1 MNTWNC
7 FVIIFTAPF
16 LYKAKTA
23 ASRDGKEKKTSDTR
37 KPVGGCHRKA
47 FTKIYVFNK
56 QGSDARKPNEGERK
70 EDRGEDEE
78 DKGSDDG
85 GEQEKEKDD
94 KNVVFCMWGHENC
107 KTR

>member
-1 MNTWNC
+1 MYIC
-7 FVIIFTAPF
+7 
-16 LYKAKTA
+16 L
-23 ASRDGKEKKTSDTR
+23 R
-37 KPVGGCHRKA
+37 
-47 FTKIYVFNK
+47 
-56 QGSDARKPNEGERK
+56 QGSDPRKPSEGERK

-78 DKGSDDG
+78 DKGSDEG

>member
-1 MNTWNC
+1 MSFKGRKQNIC
-7 FVIIFTAPF
+7 F
-16 LYKAKTA
+16 
-23 ASRDGKEKKTSDTR
+23 R
-37 KPVGGCHRKA
+37 
-47 FTKIYVFNK
+47 

-78 DKGSDDG
+78 DKGSEEG
-85 GEQEKEKDD
+85 GEQEQKQDD

>member
-1 MNTWNC
+1 M
-7 FVIIFTAPF
+7 F
-16 LYKAKTA
+16 KAKTA
-23 ASRDGKEKKTSDTR
+23 ANRDGKEKKTSDTR
-37 KPVGGCHRKA
+37 KPVVDYKKTL
-47 FTKIYVFNK
+47 TKIYLFS
-56 QGSDARKPNEGERK
+56 QGSDPRKPNEGERK

-78 DKGSDDG
+78 DKGSEEG